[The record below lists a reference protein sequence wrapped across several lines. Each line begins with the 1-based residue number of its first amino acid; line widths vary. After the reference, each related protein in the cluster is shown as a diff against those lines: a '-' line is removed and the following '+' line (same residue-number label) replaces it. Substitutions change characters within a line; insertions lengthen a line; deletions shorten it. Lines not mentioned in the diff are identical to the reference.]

1 MIGIIVLYVIAFFIF
16 CFKDYYFLEKILDII
31 AYFKL
36 NINLVKKFLERKKRE
51 QQKKKG
57 IKNIIFKKIVDNKK
71 GKKDDLNL
79 PLRINS
85 NFSKLITENKLSD
98 KEIQYLDK
106 NDNSNSI
113 ISNPNK
119 KNKRNFKNIFATNN
133 KIPFKNKILKKN
145 NNNRTKNR
153 KSIILNKKEYPY
165 NMIESQMY
173 DFFLKINTNS
183 DFELNDLSYNNAIKI
198 DKRTYCQ
205 YYLSLIRT
213 KHLFFFSFCP
223 VFDYNSQII
232 KIFLFF
238 FEFAL
243 SFVVNALFFND
254 DTMHKI
260 YQDKGSFALFYN
272 LPQILLSTLISVF
285 IDELIQTF
293 ALTDSNL
300 INFKHNINKKNISIK
315 KKKLL
320 KQ

>member
-1 MIGIIVLYVIAFFIF
+1 M
-16 CFKDYYFLEKILDII
+16 
-31 AYFKL
+31 
-36 NINLVKKFLERKKRE
+36 N
-51 QQKKKG
+51 
-57 IKNIIFKKIVDNKK
+57 
-71 GKKDDLNL
+71 
-79 PLRINS
+79 
-85 NFSKLITENKLSD
+85 
-98 KEIQYLDK
+98 
-106 NDNSNSI
+106 
-113 ISNPNK
+113 
-119 KNKRNFKNIFATNN
+119 
-133 KIPFKNKILKKN
+133 
-145 NNNRTKNR
+145 
-153 KSIILNKKEYPY
+153 
-165 NMIESQMY
+165 ESQMY

-223 VFDYNSQII
+223 TFDYNSQII

-238 FEFAL
+238 FEFVL

-254 DTMHKI
+254 ETMHKI
-260 YQDKGSFALFYN
+260 YQDKGSFDLFYN

-315 KKKLL
+315 KKRLL

>member
-1 MIGIIVLYVIAFFIF
+1 M
-16 CFKDYYFLEKILDII
+16 
-31 AYFKL
+31 
-36 NINLVKKFLERKKRE
+36 N
-51 QQKKKG
+51 
-57 IKNIIFKKIVDNKK
+57 
-71 GKKDDLNL
+71 
-79 PLRINS
+79 
-85 NFSKLITENKLSD
+85 
-98 KEIQYLDK
+98 
-106 NDNSNSI
+106 
-113 ISNPNK
+113 
-119 KNKRNFKNIFATNN
+119 
-133 KIPFKNKILKKN
+133 
-145 NNNRTKNR
+145 
-153 KSIILNKKEYPY
+153 
-165 NMIESQMY
+165 ESQMY

-213 KHLFFFSFCP
+213 KHLFFFSFWP
-223 VFDYNSQII
+223 AFDYNSQII

-254 DTMHKI
+254 ETMHKI
-260 YQDKGSFALFYN
+260 YQDKGSFDLFYN

-315 KKKLL
+315 KKETLKAIKIKAALFFIITLPLL
-320 KQ
+320 VAFWLYLACFCAVYKNTQLHLIKDTVISFATSMITPFAIYFLPGLFRLGALKAKKKDKEYMFKFSKILQWF